1 MSNKKEIVSK
11 QIKNDDYIYLVFK
24 YPVNKA
30 LSEIPEG
37 IKEYFCCLLG
47 KNSGISEK
55 INELVERD

>member
-1 MSNKKEIVSK
+1 MSNKKKTMSK
-11 QIKNDDYIYLVFK
+11 QNKKDDFIYLVFK
-24 YPVNKA
+24 YPTDKA

-37 IKEYFCCLLG
+37 IKEYFFCLLG

>member
-1 MSNKKEIVSK
+1 MSNKKGIASK
-11 QIKNDDYIYLVFK
+11 QTKNDDYIYLVFK